1 MCVKPT
7 SRTFLFVSPKDIFL
21 GGEGQKNN
29 KRLHFN
35 TTSSLHHFV
44 VILFMTNLLRRK
56 KPLSE
61 QLQHQYLFSFKG
73 KYIVRQSAG
82 EQLHQRKKQNAL
94 RVQRVI
100 HNRSYNP
107 QIRGLHNLLIWSEG
121 EAHLLPLRAVHARDS
136 SRVSLTVCS
145 KHLQVRGVHICILDG
160 GLQLSLPGIKGEE
173 KKKKKWFILF
183 LCPKKID
190 QECVCTASESILVLV
205 WPSHTDA
212 RWVRLFVG
220 QTRSFYE
227 KSKPIDVFAAVAVD
241 RETISETCLLRH
253 FEQNPITGWY
263 LWHFAVP
270 AVLCSFFG
278 WTDMDFPSALLAVSR
293 LSERSGVEAS
303 SGKMLNPRWLL
314 MGWHWFMSLWTSEHR
329 YMLGGFFR
337 VGTDSDY

>member
-7 SRTFLFVSPKDIFL
+7 SRTFLFVSPRDIFL
-21 GGEGQKNN
+21 GGGGTKKKNN

-61 QLQHQYLFSFKG
+61 QLRHQYLFSFKG
-73 KYIVRQSAG
+73 KYIARQSAG

-160 GLQLSLPGIKGEE
+160 GLQLSLPGIKGER
-173 KKKKKWFILF
+173 KKKKSGSSFF
-183 LCPKKID
+183 SVQKK
-190 QECVCTASESILVLV
+190 S
-205 WPSHTDA
+205 
-212 RWVRLFVG
+212 
-220 QTRSFYE
+220 TRS
-227 KSKPIDVFAAVAVD
+227 VFVQP
-241 RETISETCLLRH
+241 LNL
-253 FEQNPITGWY
+253 Y
-263 LWHFAVP
+263 LYW
-270 AVLCSFFG
+270 FG
-278 WTDMDFPSALLAVSR
+278 HLTLMPDEFVS
-293 LSERSGVEAS
+293 L
-303 SGKMLNPRWLL
+303 SGKHGHSMKSPNLL
-314 MGWHWFMSLWTSEHR
+314 MCLPLSLLTVKPFLKLVYWGILNKT
-329 YMLGGFFR
+329 L
-337 VGTDSDY
+337 